1 MKAFLIIIF
10 FKKRCD
16 QQTCKLMTCR
26 TCGNNRKQSLM
37 GYYVFMASFH
47 KVNYWKKLVDL
58 RKLQNQDVQFVIML
72 CLFV

>member
-1 MKAFLIIIF
+1 MKPFLIIIF
-10 FKKRCD
+10 KIKRCD
-16 QQTCKLMTCR
+16 QQTCKLM

-47 KVNYWKKLVDL
+47 KVNYWKNLVDL